1 MGDSSA
7 GGRVSEL
14 ADKLK
19 ARAKEL
25 DSPRY
30 YHGERTLLRFAIEV
44 LREVSSSEALDLA
57 DELEEK

>member
-1 MGDSSA
+1 M
-7 GGRVSEL
+7 SEL